1 MTDDIAAADAV
12 PLLDIGD
19 EWDEC
24 RNLLIRKRPVAELMA
39 GVDDLDPDA
48 RAVDVGD
55 PAPARFSRVPGALRL
70 IHHPI
75 NSAFFIHAVMG
86 GYLRLRRGQAAKRA
100 FAIGHSRIV
109 KHDHRYG

>member
-1 MTDDIAAADAV
+1 MTDDIAAANAMA
-12 PLLDIGD
+12 LLDIGD

-39 GVDDLDPDA
+39 RIDDLDPDA
-48 RAVDVGD
+48 RAVDVGN
-55 PAPARFSRVPGALRL
+55 PAPARFARVPGSLRF

-75 NSAFFIHAVMG
+75 DGTVFIHAVMG

-100 FAIGHSRIV
+100 FAIGHSRVV
-109 KHDHRYG
+109 KHNH